1 MLALEAREIY
11 RFFHIGDDETAALRG
26 VSLALFKGETVA
38 LMGPSGSGKSTLISC
53 LTGLDEPDGGAVAV
67 SGVRLTRR
75 PESERA
81 RLRAENFGILLQS
94 GNLFQ
99 HLTVA
104 ENVRFQMMLAGRV
117 DEARL
122 TSLIAS
128 VGLAHRAH
136 GYPAHLSGGET
147 ARAGL
152 AVALAADPPILV
164 ADEPTA
170 EVDAETEKRLIG
182 HFDDRRR
189 SGLTTLLATHSQA
202 LAARSDRVVHL
213 KDGRVFDA

>member
-26 VSLALFKGETVA
+26 VSLSLFKGETVA
-38 LMGPSGSGKSTLISC
+38 LMGPSGSGKSTLLSC
-53 LTGLDEPDGGAVAV
+53 LTGLDEPDGGAVTV

-75 PESERA
+75 PEGERA

-99 HLTVA
+99 HL
-104 ENVRFQMMLAGRV
+104 NVVQNIRFQMMLAGRV

-122 TSLIAS
+122 MSLIAS
-128 VGLAHRAH
+128 VGLAHRAN
-136 GYPAHLSGGET
+136 GLPRQLSGGET

-152 AVALAADPPILV
+152 AVALAADPPILI

-170 EVDAETEKRLIG
+170 EVDADTESRLIA

-202 LAARSDRVVHL
+202 LAARTDRVVRL
-213 KDGRVFDA
+213 KDGRIVDV